1 MDRWHGREGD
11 LAVALE
17 TEGPAYQAS
26 TREGD
31 YDTAM
36 VWAGEGVD
44 LIKSVDSAG
53 ALVLKIS
60 ADAAAR
66 LQTIAKLAQ

>member
-1 MDRWHGREGD
+1 M
-11 LAVALE
+11 AVALE

-53 ALVLKIS
+53 ALVMKIGAEAQTQLK
-60 ADAAAR
+60 
-66 LQTIAKLAQ
+66 LIAKLAQ